1 MIFYIE
7 ISEEGQFFC
16 SSNEKS
22 VICMV
27 KKLQNMVKEKKV
39 KIQSV
44 IKDHIIMLLGLIL
57 YVLSWTLF
65 LIPAQITGGGIS
77 GLAAVIYYS
86 TKIPIGLTYF
96 AINAVL
102 ITFALKILG
111 PNFGVKTVFNMVA
124 LTLLFAI
131 PQEYF
136 PGALIEDNFL
146 SAVLGGMMGGVGIG
160 LVFSRGGSTGGT
172 DIIAMIINKYKNIS
186 PGRII
191 LYCDVII
198 ISSSYFLVHSVE
210 KMVYGFVTMAVVSY
224 TLDAFLSGSNASA
237 QIFIFS
243 PKYDEIADFINT
255 ESVRG
260 VTVLEGT
267 GWYTQQDVKI
277 LMTIV
282 RKKEASIIFRKVKEI
297 DPEAFISMASVMGV
311 YGKGFD
317 KLRG

>member
-1 MIFYIE
+1 MT
-7 ISEEGQFFC
+7 
-16 SSNEKS
+16 N
-22 VICMV
+22 
-27 KKLQNMVKEKKV
+27 KLHKMAKAKQVKV
-39 KIQSV
+39 KSIV
-44 IKDHIIMLLGLIL
+44 KDYTIMLAGLIL

-96 AINAVL
+96 AINVVL
-102 ITFALKILG
+102 ISFALKILG
-111 PNFGVKTVFNMVA
+111 PNFGVKTIFNMVA

-172 DIIAMIINKYKNIS
+172 DIIAMIINKYRNIS

-198 ISSSYFLVHSVE
+198 ISSSYFLVHSIE

-260 VTVLEGT
+260 VTVIDGT

-297 DPEAFISMASVMGV
+297 DPEAFISMGSVMGV

-317 KLRG
+317 KLKG

>member
-1 MIFYIE
+1 MT
-7 ISEEGQFFC
+7 
-16 SSNEKS
+16 NNLHK
-22 VICMV
+22 MV
-27 KKLQNMVKEKKV
+27 KAKKV
-39 KIQSV
+39 KLESV
-44 IKDHIIMLLGLIL
+44 IKDYTIMFVGLIL

-77 GLAAVIYYS
+77 GLAAVIFYS
-86 TKIPIGLTYF
+86 TKIPMGFTYF
-96 AINAVL
+96 AINVVL
-102 ITFALKILG
+102 ISIALKVLG

-131 PQEYF
+131 PQKYF
-136 PGALIEDNFL
+136 PGALIQDNFL

-172 DIIAMIINKYKNIS
+172 DIIAMIINKYRNIS

-198 ISSSYFLVHSVE
+198 ISSSFFLVHSIE
-210 KMVYGFVTMAVVSY
+210 KMVYGFVSMAVISY

-243 PKYDEIADFINT
+243 PKYEEIADFINT

-260 VTVLEGT
+260 VTVIDGT

-282 RKKEASIIFRKVKEI
+282 RKKETSVIFRKVKEI
-297 DPEAFISMASVMGV
+297 DPNAFISMGSVMGV

>member
-1 MIFYIE
+1 
-7 ISEEGQFFC
+7 
-16 SSNEKS
+16 
-22 VICMV
+22 MV
-27 KKLQNMVKEKKV
+27 NKLHNMVKAKQVEIK
-39 KIQSV
+39 SV
-44 IKDHIIMLLGLIL
+44 IKDYTIMLAGLIL

-86 TKIPIGLTYF
+86 TKIPMGLTYF
-96 AINAVL
+96 AINVVL
-102 ITFALKILG
+102 ISFALKILG

-146 SAVLGGMMGGVGIG
+146 SAVLGGMMGGIGIG

-172 DIIAMIINKYKNIS
+172 DIIAMIINKYRNIS

-198 ISSSYFLVHSVE
+198 ISSSYFLVHSIE

-260 VTVLEGT
+260 VTVIDGT

-297 DPEAFISMASVMGV
+297 DPEAFISMGSVMGV

-317 KLRG
+317 KLKG

>member
-1 MIFYIE
+1 
-7 ISEEGQFFC
+7 
-16 SSNEKS
+16 
-22 VICMV
+22 MV
-27 KKLQNMVKEKKV
+27 KTKQVKV
-39 KIQSV
+39 KAT
-44 IKDHIIMLLGLIL
+44 IKDYTIMLAGLIL

-77 GLAAVIYYS
+77 GLAAVIFYS
-86 TKIPIGLTYF
+86 TKIPMGLTYF
-96 AINAVL
+96 AINVVL
-102 ITFALKILG
+102 ISIALKILG

>member
-1 MIFYIE
+1 M
-7 ISEEGQFFC
+7 
-16 SSNEKS
+16 
-22 VICMV
+22 
-27 KKLQNMVKEKKV
+27 
-39 KIQSV
+39 
-44 IKDHIIMLLGLIL
+44 
-57 YVLSWTLF
+57 
-65 LIPAQITGGGIS
+65 
-77 GLAAVIYYS
+77 
-86 TKIPIGLTYF
+86 GLTYF
-96 AINAVL
+96 AINVVL
-102 ITFALKILG
+102 ISIALKILG

-172 DIIAMIINKYKNIS
+172 DIIAMIINKYRNIS

>member
-1 MIFYIE
+1 MTLNL
-7 ISEEGQFFC
+7 Q
-16 SSNEKS
+16 K
-22 VICMV
+22 MV
-27 KKLQNMVKEKKV
+27 KAQKPKLE
-39 KIQSV
+39 SV
-44 IKDHIIMLLGLIL
+44 IKDYTIMLVGLVL

-65 LIPAQITGGGIS
+65 LVPAQITGGGIS
-77 GLAAVIYYS
+77 GLAAVIFYS

-102 ITFALKILG
+102 ISIALKILG
-111 PNFGVKTVFNMVA
+111 PNFGVKTVFNMIA

-172 DIIAMIINKYKNIS
+172 DIIAMIVNKYRNIS

-210 KMVYGFVTMAVVSY
+210 KMVYGFVSMAVVSY

-243 PKYDEIADFINT
+243 PKYEEIADFINN

-260 VTVLEGT
+260 VTVLDGT
-267 GWYTQQDVKI
+267 GWYTQQNVKVI
-277 LMTIV
+277 MTIV
-282 RKKEASIIFRKVKEI
+282 RKKETSIIFRKVKEI
-297 DPEAFISMASVMGV
+297 DPNAFISMASVMGV
-311 YGKGFD
+311 YGQGFD
-317 KLRG
+317 KIRG

>member
-1 MIFYIE
+1 MTLNL
-7 ISEEGQFFC
+7 Q
-16 SSNEKS
+16 K
-22 VICMV
+22 MV
-27 KKLQNMVKEKKV
+27 KAQKPKLE
-39 KIQSV
+39 SV
-44 IKDHIIMLLGLIL
+44 IKDYSIMLVGLVL

-65 LIPAQITGGGIS
+65 LVPAQITGGGIS
-77 GLAAVIYYS
+77 GLAAVIFYS

-102 ITFALKILG
+102 ISIALKILG
-111 PNFGVKTVFNMVA
+111 PNFGVKTVFNMIA

-172 DIIAMIINKYKNIS
+172 DIIAMIVNKYRNIS

-210 KMVYGFVTMAVVSY
+210 KMVYGFVSMAVVSY

-243 PKYDEIADFINT
+243 PKYEEIADFINN

-260 VTVLEGT
+260 VTVLDGT
-267 GWYTQQDVKI
+267 GWYTQQNVKVI
-277 LMTIV
+277 MTIV
-282 RKKEASIIFRKVKEI
+282 RKKETSIIFRKVKEI
-297 DPEAFISMASVMGV
+297 DPNAFISMASVMGV
-311 YGKGFD
+311 YGQGFD
-317 KLRG
+317 KIRG